1 MAQWDDT
8 AIDWYAEN
16 FGEDI
21 SNQWVM
27 DVAAIAAGEDV
38 LDIGCGTGAALR
50 LVESHAGR
58 LVGVDPFA
66 RMIDHAKAATASGSK
81 IEFFVAAGEAL
92 PFGDDRFDVVTLIN
106 VVHHLENAD
115 KGLAEAARVLR
126 PLGRLVIGGEVFGE
140 SALPD
145 GQAYDAP
152 LAALGFGDIR
162 TTVVADG
169 DGFVTIA
176 TKGKRDV

>member
-1 MAQWDDT
+1 MTDWDDA

-27 DVAAIAAGEDV
+27 DAAGIAAGEDV

-50 LVESHAGR
+50 LVESRAGK

-81 IEFFVAAGEAL
+81 IEYFAAAGEAL
-92 PFGDDRFDVVTLIN
+92 PFSDDNFDVVTLIN
-106 VVHHLENAD
+106 VVHHLANAD

-126 PLGRLVIGGEVFGE
+126 PSGRLVIGGEKFDE
-140 SALPD
+140 SVLLD
-145 GQAYDAP
+145 GQTYDAP
-152 LAALGFGDIR
+152 LAALGFGDIN
-162 TTVVADG
+162 TTVVAGG
-169 DGFVTIA
+169 DGFVTVA
-176 TKGKRDV
+176 TRGGRDV